1 MMIERI
7 KQILSEKQLS
17 ASRLADMIGVPR
29 STISHILSGRNNPS
43 LELVQKI
50 LDTFPDIPSEWL
62 VRGQGLMTVE
72 SAAMDEEPAV
82 YKTKIKS
89 GQQDIFA
96 SMGEQPSSDRHA
108 DQQSERDPENRDHP
122 PSSQAAATRAP
133 RHRHETDAAEKQQS
147 PEGSSGDVSAKA
159 VSAKD
164 TSSEQ
169 GSSGTSDDNSY
180 TESKTRGL
188 SSKAS
193 GSPHRRMI
201 RLVALYD
208 DGSFFEYLPAE

>member
-43 LELVQKI
+43 LEFVQKI
-50 LDTFPDIPSEWL
+50 LDTFPDIRSEWL
-62 VRGQGLMTVE
+62 VRGQGLMTIE
-72 SAAMDEEPAV
+72 SAARDEEPAV
-82 YKTKIKS
+82 YQTRGKS
-89 GQQDIFA
+89 GQQDMFA
-96 SMGEQPSSDRHA
+96 SMGEQPSSDRHV
-108 DQQSERDPENRDHP
+108 DQRSERDPENRDHP
-122 PSSQAAATRAP
+122 PSSPASMTGVSRQ
-133 RHRHETDAAEKQQS
+133 RHEADAPGKQQS
-147 PEGSSGDVSAKA
+147 PEDSSEGVSAQA
-159 VSAKD
+159 VSARD
-164 TSSEQ
+164 PL
-169 GSSGTSDDNSY
+169 SGQVATNTNNDNSHAD
-180 TESKTRGL
+180 SKTRGL

-193 GSPHRRMI
+193 GSPQRRMI